1 MSFKKI
7 CKIPTKEEIIDLL
20 PLDNK
25 LKTIKQKNDEEIKN
39 ILASKS
45 NKMLIIIGP
54 CSADSEKSV
63 CEYLEMI
70 YKINEQV
77 KDKLF
82 IVPRIYTS
90 KPRTTGDGY
99 KGMIHQPNINNE
111 PNMKE
116 GILAIRKLDI
126 KIISEYGF
134 PIADEMLYTS
144 TYPFIEDLLSYVAIG
159 ARSVENQHHRL
170 IASGI
175 DCAVG
180 MKNPMSGDISVML
193 NAISTAQK
201 SHNFIYDNYEVD
213 TTGNP
218 FSHSILRGGIDLE
231 GNHFHNYHYESL
243 LNIINLYNKTEL
255 INKSIIID
263 TNHSNSGK
271 LFYKQ
276 PTIVKDVLNSI
287 SKNKELKNI
296 VKGFMIESYI
306 KEGNDPTGKTYG
318 KSITDPC
325 ISIETTKELLFNIA
339 ESLD

>member
-7 CKIPTKEEIIDLL
+7 SKIPTKEEIFNLL
-20 PLDNK
+20 PLDK
-25 LKTIKQKNDEEIKN
+25 TLKNIKEKNDKEIKN
-39 ILASKS
+39 ILSSKS
-45 NKMLIIIGP
+45 NKMLVIIGP

-63 CEYLEMI
+63 CEYLDML

-77 KDKLF
+77 KEKLF

-111 PNMKE
+111 PNIKE
-116 GILAIRKLDI
+116 GIIAIRKLDI
-126 KIISEYGF
+126 KIIKDYGF

-144 TYPFIEDLLSYVAIG
+144 TYPFMEDLLSYVAIG

-180 MKNPMSGDISVML
+180 MKNPTSGDVSVML

-201 SHNFIYDNYEVD
+201 SHNFIYDGYEVD

-218 FSHSILRGGIDLE
+218 FAHSILRGGIDLC
-231 GNHFHNYHYESL
+231 GNNFSNYHYENL
-243 LNIINLYNKTEL
+243 LNVEKLYNNTDLSNKT
-255 INKSIIID
+255 IIID

-276 PTIVKDVLNSI
+276 PSIVKDVLNSI
-287 SKNKELKNI
+287 SKNNSIKNI

-325 ISIETTKELLFNIA
+325 ISIETTKELLFNLADNI
-339 ESLD
+339 

>member
-7 CKIPTKEEIIDLL
+7 CKMPTKEEIFDLL
-20 PLDNK
+20 PLDDK
-25 LKTIKQKNDEEIKN
+25 LKNIKNKNDIEIKN
-39 ILASKS
+39 ILCSKS
-45 NKMLIIIGP
+45 NKMLVIIGP

-63 CEYLEMI
+63 CEYLEML

-77 KDKLF
+77 KEKLF
-82 IVPRIYTS
+82 IVPRVYSS

-111 PNMKE
+111 PTMKG
-116 GILAIRKLDI
+116 GIIAIRSLDI
-126 KIISEYGF
+126 KIIKDYGF
-134 PIADEMLYTS
+134 AIADELLYTS

-159 ARSVENQHHRL
+159 ARSVENQQHRL

-175 DCAVG
+175 ECAVG

-193 NAISTAQK
+193 NAINTAQK
-201 SHNFIYDNYEVD
+201 SHNFIYEGYEVD

-218 FSHSILRGGIDLE
+218 FAHSILRGGVDLN
-231 GNHFHNYHYESL
+231 GNNFPNYHYESL
-243 LNIINLYNKTEL
+243 LDVANIYDKSDLLNKA
-255 INKSIIID
+255 IIID

-276 PTIVKDVLNSI
+276 PSIVADVLNSI
-287 SKNKELKNI
+287 CKNNDLKNI
-296 VKGFMIESYI
+296 IKGFMIESYI
-306 KEGNDPTGKTYG
+306 QEGSDPTGKTYG

-325 ISIETTKELLFNIA
+325 ISIETTKKLLFNLA
-339 ESLD
+339 EKI

>member
-7 CKIPTKEEIIDLL
+7 CKIPTKEEIFDLL
-20 PLDNK
+20 PLDK
-25 LKTIKQKNDEEIKN
+25 TLKNIKKENDEQIKN
-39 ILASKS
+39 ILSSKS
-45 NKMLIIIGP
+45 NKMLVIIGP

-63 CEYLEMI
+63 CEYLDML

-77 KDKLF
+77 KEKLF

-111 PNMKE
+111 PNMKD
-116 GILAIRKLDI
+116 GIIAIRKLDI
-126 KIISEYGF
+126 KIIKDYGF

-175 DCAVG
+175 ECAVG

-193 NAISTAQK
+193 NAVNTAQK
-201 SHNFIYDNYEVD
+201 SHNFIYDGYQVD

-218 FSHSILRGGIDLE
+218 FAHSILRGGVDLC
-231 GNHFHNYHYESL
+231 GNNFSNYHYENL
-243 LNIINLYNKTEL
+243 LNIENLYSN
-255 INKSIIID
+255 IDVSNKSIIID

-276 PTIVKDVLNSI
+276 PEIVNDVLNSM
-287 SKNKELKNI
+287 SKNNKLKNI
-296 VKGFMIESYI
+296 IKGFMIESYI

-325 ISIETTKELLFNIA
+325 ISIETTKELLFNLANNI
-339 ESLD
+339 